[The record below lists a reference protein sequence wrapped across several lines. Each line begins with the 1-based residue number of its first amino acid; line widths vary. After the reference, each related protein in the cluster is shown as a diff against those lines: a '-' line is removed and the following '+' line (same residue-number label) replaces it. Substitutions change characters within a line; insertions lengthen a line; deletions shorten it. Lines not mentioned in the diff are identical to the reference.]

1 MNWMYLGE
9 EVVEAPAFASGFVYR
24 VINNING
31 RMYIGQKKLL
41 TSQIKRKAGKRN
53 KRVIKESDWRN
64 YWGSNK
70 ELLEDIQYYGHLNFT
85 REILHWCKTKG
96 TANYLELKEQILYG
110 VLEHPDLY
118 YNNFIGARI
127 HRKHLKLDF
136 INDMD

>member
-1 MNWMYLGE
+1 MFWTYQGTP
-9 EVVEAPAFASGFVYR
+9 VKQPPDCAHSFVYE
-24 VINNING
+24 ITNTISG
-31 RMYIGQKKLL
+31 RKYIGKKSLR
-41 TSQIKRKAGKRN
+41 TSQIKRKAGQRN